1 MRKSVRRKRSIRKK
15 MIGTPSRPRLTVNK
29 SNRILSAQLVD
40 DIAGE
45 TICGLSTNSETV
57 SGKASSRPYTL
68 KNKELAEKLGKEIAG
83 LAKKQ
88 NIEKVVFDRSGYRYH
103 GVVRIIA
110 ESARKG
116 GLNF

>member
-1 MRKSVRRKRSIRKK
+1 MRKTGRRKRSIRKK
-15 MIGTPSRPRLTVNK
+15 ITGTPDRPRLTVHK
-29 SNRILSAQLVD
+29 SNRILSAQIVD

-45 TICGLSTNSETV
+45 TICGLSTNSEAI

-68 KNKELAEKLGKEIAG
+68 KNKKMAEKLGKEIAG
-83 LAKKQ
+83 LAKKK
-88 NIEKVVFDRSGYRYH
+88 NVDKVVFDRSGYRYH